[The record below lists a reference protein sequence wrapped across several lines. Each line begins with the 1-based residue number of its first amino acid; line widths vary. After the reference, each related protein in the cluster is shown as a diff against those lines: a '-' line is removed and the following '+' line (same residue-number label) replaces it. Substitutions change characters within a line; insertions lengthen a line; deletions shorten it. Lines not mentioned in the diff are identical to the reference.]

1 MGDGTANILSNDT
14 NILTCSIHC
23 AENYPVKK
31 AVSDLDFA
39 ISRVDCDYWTVLRR
53 CLSQIDHIN
62 FRDFVLYDAAIDVH
76 GNDKLGLLEMTS
88 EGIFERDKVV
98 LSHFKKKQVPI
109 ATTIG
114 GGYGEAHQEVAQRHS
129 IIFRAVASVFAS

>member
-1 MGDGTANILSNDT
+1 MDFPISRGSGDG
-14 NILTCSIHC
+14 
-23 AENYPVKK
+23 
-31 AVSDLDFA
+31 
-39 ISRVDCDYWTVLRR
+39 DYLTVLRR
-53 CLSQIDHIN
+53 CLSQIDQIN
-62 FRDFVLYDAAIDVH
+62 FSPDFVLYDAAIDVH
-76 GNDKLGLLEMTS
+76 RNDKLGLLEMTS
-88 EGIFERDKVV
+88 GGIFERDKVV

>member
-1 MGDGTANILSNDT
+1 M
-14 NILTCSIHC
+14 
-23 AENYPVKK
+23 YKRQ

-39 ISRVDCDYWTVLRR
+39 ISRGSGDGDYLTVLRR
-53 CLSQIDHIN
+53 CLSQIDRIH
-62 FRDFVLYDAAIDVH
+62 FSPDFVLYDAAIDVH

-88 EGIFERDKVV
+88 EGIFKRDKVV

>member
-1 MGDGTANILSNDT
+1 M
-14 NILTCSIHC
+14 
-23 AENYPVKK
+23 
-31 AVSDLDFA
+31 DFA
-39 ISRVDCDYWTVLRR
+39 ISRGSGDGDYLTVLRR
-53 CLSQIDHIN
+53 CLSQIDRIN
-62 FRDFVLYDAAIDVH
+62 FSPDFVLYDAAIDVH

-114 GGYGEAHQEVAQRHS
+114 VGDMEKHTKRWHS
-129 IIFRAVASVFAS
+129 AIASFFELWQNGVCELVVFYNVVTANAAVKFVYLI